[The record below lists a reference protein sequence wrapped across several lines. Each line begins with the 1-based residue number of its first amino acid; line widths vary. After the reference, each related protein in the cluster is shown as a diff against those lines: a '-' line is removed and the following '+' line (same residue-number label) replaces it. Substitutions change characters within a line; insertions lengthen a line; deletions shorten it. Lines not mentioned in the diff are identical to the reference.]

1 LSITSLQAV
10 SKLSKCHRKAWI
22 LRRPGPLGV
31 VAEEEEEEEE
41 EEEKKK
47 KKNKKKT
54 KKEEE
59 KYLH

>member
-41 EEEKKK
+41 EKKK